1 MDDFFLFLLVGVLAQ
16 LVDGA
21 LGMAYGVISS
31 TVLLSFGVAPATASA
46 SVHAAELFTTAASG
60 TAHLANRN
68 IDWNLFWRLAPFGI
82 VGGVLG
88 TYVLT
93 GFPADSIRPF
103 VAAYL
108 GIIGVYLLFRSFRR
122 VPSQPVKPGVV
133 PPLAVAGGFL
143 DSVGGGGWGPIVTT
157 GLLGFGGQP
166 RYVIGTVN
174 SAEFLITLSVS
185 LTFLFALL
193 TGHWEEAGDLTSHGL
208 AVLGLITGGLIA
220 APLAGIIVRRLPE
233 TTLLRIVG
241 GLICILSITQ
251 IVGLLQG

>member
-1 MDDFFLFLLVGVLAQ
+1 MDDFLLFLLVGALAQ

-82 VGGVLG
+82 IGGVLG

-174 SAEFLITLSVS
+174 AAEFLITLSVS

-208 AVLGLITGGLIA
+208 AVLGLIVGGLIA
-220 APLAGIIVRRLPE
+220 APFAGIIVRRLPE

-251 IVGLLQG
+251 IVGLLRG